1 MQNETQN
8 QDTQAAPQQ
17 PVMEEAQP
25 APEQAMD
32 DTQAATSE
40 VHDDPGISQQQE
52 QQQGI
57 AVGEP
62 DPNDVPDR
70 NVTMYPEDLSGPET
84 AQEQPGFDDGIS
96 IEDISKPLAGDLYDS
111 NIDYFVEP
119 VDEPDW
125 GVKTAENPSD
135 SIEVDFGWGFG
146 FDDFDLPVAPE
157 GPSNPLPTEPTNTG
171 VVPPWLQEPSG
182 PFSDIDR
189 DGNGIEDRW
198 EEISPTVA
206 EEKDPIRDS
215 LSPDTPEEPTP
226 GGYDDMLGIS
236 KEDIEGPSS
245 DTDGPGIDQDGMP
258 ENTGINPDMS
268 GEDYTYDEGAY
279 KDAEDSLEDLQDA
292 LQDGDEEDRA
302 EAIEELRDYLN
313 GFDKDNDE
321 EDAYDE
327 DAYEDAEGAMKD
339 LQDALKHG
347 DEEERAEAIEKLQ
360 GYLGG
365 FDKDNDE
372 EDAYDEDAYED
383 AEGALKDL
391 QHALKHGDEEERA
404 EALEKLQGYLGGF
417 DKGAEKD
424 QDGTETQ
431 DGKIPSDSKD
441 DYGDGVRELF
451 EDSDGDGVE
460 NYKDSDHYRDGNF
473 DFEDSDGN
481 GILDLY
487 EDSDGDPEKVPN
499 TVDNKGPADAPDAS
513 GAAVSGPAVGAAGA
527 AVGAGAAGEAGGL
540 DEDLVKEARDLLGDM
555 FGGSDAAPDASGAA
569 VSGPAVGA
577 AAAAGA
583 GVADQATDAATA
595 KAGAAIDEHLG
606 VEGSGKVLGDALEGD
621 WGAVATGA
629 DKMLEGTGISGVDD
643 TIKAISEEKW
653 EELPGEFG
661 EVAGSAVGAYFGGDA
676 GAAVGAKIGQ
686 EVGDFFEDAGDAI
699 GDAWDSFWD

>member
-17 PVMEEAQP
+17 PVMEEAQA

-135 SIEVDFGWGFG
+135 SIEVDFGWGF
-146 FDDFDLPVAPE
+146 DFDLPVAPE

-182 PFSDIDR
+182 PFSDSVGELGIDR

-206 EEKDPIRDS
+206 EEKDPIGDS

-268 GEDYTYDEGAY
+268 GKDYT
-279 KDAEDSLEDLQDA
+279 
-292 LQDGDEEDRA
+292 
-302 EAIEELRDYLN
+302 
-313 GFDKDNDE
+313 
-321 EDAYDE
+321 YDE
-327 DAYEDAEGAMKD
+327 DAYEDAEGAM
-339 LQDALKHG
+339 
-347 DEEERAEAIEKLQ
+347 
-360 GYLGG
+360 
-365 FDKDNDE
+365 
-372 EDAYDEDAYED
+372 
-383 AEGALKDL
+383 KDL

-487 EDSDGDPEKVPN
+487 EDSDGDGTLDVHEDSDGDPEKVPN
-499 TVDNKGPADAPDAS
+499 SVDNKEPADAPDAS

-555 FGGSDAAPDASGAA
+555 FGGSDAASDASGAA

-577 AAAAGA
+577 AGAAAGA
-583 GVADQATDAATA
+583 GAADQAMDAATA
-595 KAGAAIDEHLG
+595 KAGNAIDEHFG
-606 VEGSGKVLGDALEGD
+606 VEGSGKVIGDALDGN
-621 WGAVATGA
+621 WGGVATGA
-629 DKMLEGTGISGVDD
+629 DKIIQESTGISGVDD

-699 GDAWDSFWD
+699 GDAWDSIWD